1 MGLNLGLRLLG
12 GRRLSANLLLG
23 GSPLSST
30 TARLLGSLSDGLGG
44 LTDGLGSLLRTGRTS
59 GLRLNLLCL
68 RVLCRSGACGRIART
83 RSLALPDY
91 PLHFGD
97 FATLCLQAINNAAR
111 AAINDDNPDH
121 QQDDGKGQNHQ
132 A

>member
-1 MGLNLGLRLLG
+1 MGLNLGLRLLV

-30 TARLLGSLSDGLGG
+30 TARLLGSL
-44 LTDGLGSLLRTGRTS
+44 TDGLGSLLRTDRRS

-68 RVLCRSGACGRIART
+68 RVCRSGACGRIART

>member
-30 TARLLGSLSDGLGG
+30 TVRLLGS